1 MLGEVSTQYGGTGPD
16 DPKLGPSYALAEE
29 LDIPVAIHM
38 GLDPP
43 GTSYLAQK
51 WLGKSGQCVKWS
63 FCLKVARMAVE
74 QER

>member
-1 MLGEVSTQYGGTGPD
+1 MKWFWTLAWTEVNFGSVF
-16 DPKLGPSYALAEE
+16 KR
-29 LDIPVAIHM
+29 
-38 GLDPP
+38 
-43 GTSYLAQK
+43 